1 MSTQARL
8 KIAGVVHAVPVAP
21 GDTASVLFEY
31 ASRSGLDATTVK
43 IVGKRGRRISTND
56 QLDNLDLSGPLLVL
70 GTRSADVAQVA
81 SARSDPLLRGLDAE
95 SDRDQQRQSRARG
108 PEQHSEYKFCR
119 FEVCERFMEPH
130 YYEAMRVLHRL
141 ATRVSFLLVQHKWTV
156 GALIELDP
164 RDDKRLK
171 EKEKDGGCL
180 LGYNENAGAR
190 IYVRLRNDHGFRD
203 EDDLAQTLL
212 HELAHNVYGP
222 HGPQFF
228 ALYAALRKAY
238 LEKYAWHADG
248 VESELQ
254 KEAQNTAMS
263 PAERA
268 SAALVAN
275 AVVHDEPVAVK
286 RRTTDDRA
294 LAAHAAEARR
304 AKHRRSTEDAVA
316 SAARSLPADALAT
329 LRRILRNLE
338 TSDDPKFQRLRL
350 ANDKFH
356 QACGRHPAA
365 LDLLA
370 AVGFE
375 KHEEDGAL
383 VLGDGKRDPAVLRIA
398 GSIIDHYQQSLLS
411 SSSS

>member
-1 MSTQARL
+1 MQAQL
-8 KIAGVVHAVPVAP
+8 KIGGVVHVVPVEP
-21 GDTASVLFEY
+21 GDKASVLFDY
-31 ASRSGLDATTVK
+31 ASRSGLDASTVK
-43 IVGKRGRRISTND
+43 IVGKRGRRVN
-56 QLDNLDLSGPLLVL
+56 LDERLDSIDLSGRLLVL
-70 GTRSADVAQVA
+70 GTPSADVAKVA
-81 SARSDPLLRGLDAE
+81 SARSDPLLRGFDAE
-95 SDRDQQRQSRARG
+95 SEREQQRRSRDDG
-108 PEQHSEYKFCR
+108 PRQHDEYKFCR

-130 YYEAMRVLHRL
+130 YYEALRVLHRL
-141 ATRVSFLLVQHKWTV
+141 ASRVSFLLVEHKWTV
-156 GALIELDP
+156 GALVELDP

-180 LGYNENAGAR
+180 LGYNENFGAR

-238 LEKYAWHADG
+238 LEKYAWRADG
-248 VESELQ
+248 LQSELQ
-254 KEAQNTAMS
+254 MEASNTAMS

-275 AVVHDEPVAVK
+275 AVVQDEPVK
-286 RRTTDDRA
+286 RRTHDDRA

-304 AKHRRSTEDAVA
+304 ATHRRSTEDAVA

-350 ANDKFH
+350 ANEKFH
-356 QACGRHPAA
+356 QTCGRHPAA

-375 KHEEDGAL
+375 KQDDDAL
-383 VLGDGKRDPAVLRIA
+383 VLGHGKRDPALLRLA
-398 GSIIDHYQQSLLS
+398 GSIVDHYQQKLLRS
-411 SSSS
+411 SSA